1 MRLSIKVSIATLLF
15 ALSSVAALAEKADR
29 SQPVNLEADSVTVDD
44 RNKLSVYQGNVSLV
58 QGTMSMQADRIE
70 VRQDA
75 AGFDKATAFGNP
87 VKFRQKQEGKD
98 EYIEGYAKRV
108 EYDGKQSKL
117 ELLGDAR
124 LKKGADVLNGNYISY
139 NANTEFFEV
148 KGAGKPGAPG
158 SGRVRAVIQ
167 PKNTAPVEAVPLAPL
182 KPMPD
187 AAPVARQPTQ
197 SPLP

>member
-44 RNKLSVYQGNVSLV
+44 RSKLSVYQGNVSLV
-58 QGTMSMQADRIE
+58 QGTMSLQADRIE

-148 KGAGKPGAPG
+148 KGAGTPGAPG

-167 PKNTAPVEAVPLAPL
+167 PKNTAPAEAATLPPL
-182 KPMPD
+182 KPMP
-187 AAPVARQPTQ
+187 AIKPVAP
-197 SPLP
+197 

>member
-1 MRLSIKVSIATLLF
+1 MRLSIKISIASLLF

-44 RNKLSVYQGNVSLV
+44 RNKVSVYQGNVSLV
-58 QGTMSMQADRIE
+58 QGTMSLQADRIE

-148 KGAGKPGAPG
+148 KGTGTPGAPG
-158 SGRVRAVIQ
+158 SSRVRAVIQ
-167 PKNTAPVEAVPLAPL
+167 PKNTTPAEATPLPPL
-182 KPMPD
+182 KPMP
-187 AAPVARQPTQ
+187 AIKPVTR
-197 SPLP
+197 

>member
-1 MRLSIKVSIATLLF
+1 MHPSIKLILTALLF
-15 ALSSVAALAEKADR
+15 ALSSAAALAEKADR
-29 SQPVNLEADSVTVDD
+29 SQPVNLEADNVTVDD
-44 RNKLSVYQGNVSLV
+44 RNKVSVYQGNVSLV
-58 QGTMSMQADRIE
+58 QGTMSLQADRIE

-108 EYDGKQSKL
+108 EYDGKQGKL
-117 ELLGDAR
+117 ELFGDAR

-148 KGAGKPGAPG
+148 KGAGTPGTPG

-167 PKNTAPVEAVPLAPL
+167 PKNTAPAETAPLAPI
-182 KPMPD
+182 KPMP
-187 AAPVARQPTQ
+187 AIKPVAP
-197 SPLP
+197 